1 MHRKM
6 IANIIF
12 YLKQRIKSRHTIYII
27 LPQFLFLFDS
37 YSSFAQ
43 CTGTVQNPLL
53 PVMASAY
60 NDTLLVQTNSQPGQ
74 FFRVENLSLN
84 KTYVFLSS
92 AAGDYITI
100 RNAYTNA
107 ALAQGPAPLTY
118 AVGAGPDVV
127 TVHLNLQSPSCGT
140 AAVNR
145 TTRLA
150 CTNCPA
156 IPGKVEVGNTAQNAS
171 LDVKGEIKLSN
182 STRPP
187 EAGMIRWNPGEKD
200 FEGFNGTAWVSL
212 TKANGNTGQW
222 GQIAPATLQENNRLI
237 ASDGAAGDVFGVAV
251 SISGDYAIIG
261 ASADDVASNTDQGSA
276 YIFVR
281 NGNNWIQQ
289 AKLIASDGASN
300 DNFGTAVSISGDY
313 AIVGALTDD
322 IGANTDQGSA
332 YIFVRSGTTWTQQA
346 KITASDGAASDLFGN
361 AVSISGNYVIIGAR
375 SDDVGVADKGSAYIY
390 VRSGTNWTLQAK
402 LTDLDGVSGDRFGS
416 SVCISG
422 DDVIVAADQYDEV
435 GRANQGAAFIYAR
448 NGILWILQ
456 GKLVPADGAAND
468 KFGAS
473 VSVHGNY
480 AIVGAEQ
487 DQVGSNFY
495 QGSAYIFMRNGSTW
509 TQQAKLTAT
518 DGKAYDQFGIAVS
531 ISGDYAIA
539 GARLAEIN
547 LNEYQ
552 GSAYIFMRSG
562 TNWLQQAKLTASDGV
577 ANDQF
582 GAAVC
587 LSGNYA
593 IVGAIFDQIGTFTY
607 QGSAYIFRKN

>member
-1 MHRKM
+1 M

-60 NDTLLVQTNSQPGQ
+60 NDTLLVQSNSQPGQ

-92 AAGDYITI
+92 AAGDFITI

-212 TKANGNTGQW
+212 TKSNGSSGQW
-222 GQIAPATLQENNRLI
+222 GQLSPAALQENNKLT
-237 ASDGAAGDVFGVAV
+237 ASDGTAEDAFGNAV

-261 ASADDVASNTDQGSA
+261 AAGNFVGADRQGAAYIFVRSGNNWTQQAKLTASDGAANDAFGASVCINGDYATVGAPSDDIGVNTDQGSA

-281 NGNNWIQQ
+281 NGSTWTQQ
-289 AKLIASDGASN
+289 AKLTASDGAAN
-300 DNFGTAVSISGDY
+300 DRFGDAVSISGNYTIVGAIFDDVGVVDKGSAYIFVRSGTNWTVQAKLTDVDGGMAGDHFGNSVSISGDYVIIGAVLSDESGRANQGAAYIFARNGILWIRQARLIAPDGNTNDHFGESVSISGDY
-313 AIVGALTDD
+313 AIVGADQD
-322 IGANTDQGSA
+322 QVGSNSFQGSA
-332 YIFVRSGTTWTQQA
+332 YIF
-346 KITASDGAASDLFGN
+346 I
-361 AVSISGNYVIIGAR
+361 
-375 SDDVGVADKGSAYIY
+375 
-390 VRSGTNWTLQAK
+390 
-402 LTDLDGVSGDRFGS
+402 
-416 SVCISG
+416 
-422 DDVIVAADQYDEV
+422 
-435 GRANQGAAFIYAR
+435 
-448 NGILWILQ
+448 
-456 GKLVPADGAAND
+456 
-468 KFGAS
+468 
-473 VSVHGNY
+473 
-480 AIVGAEQ
+480 
-487 DQVGSNFY
+487 
-495 QGSAYIFMRNGSTW
+495 RNGSTW
-509 TQQAKLTAT
+509 TQQTKLTASDAT
-518 DGKAYDQFGIAVS
+518 PNDQFGIAVS
-531 ISGDYAIA
+531 IDGDNAIV
-539 GARLAEIN
+539 GARLAN
-547 LNEYQ
+547 VGSNEAQ
-552 GSAYIFMRSG
+552 GAAYIFSRSG
-562 TNWLQQAKLTASDGV
+562 TTWAQQSKFTASDGL
-577 ANDQF
+577 AQDQF
-582 GAAVC
+582 GAAVSI
-587 LSGNYA
+587 SGDYA